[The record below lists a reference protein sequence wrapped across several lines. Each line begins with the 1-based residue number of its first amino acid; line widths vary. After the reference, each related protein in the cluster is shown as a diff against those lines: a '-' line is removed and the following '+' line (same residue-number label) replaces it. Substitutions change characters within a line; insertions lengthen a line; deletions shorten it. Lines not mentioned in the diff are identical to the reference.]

1 MAAVTRANEAG
12 ECSRDFTVENPAC
25 TARPVGS
32 VRSHTA
38 GEVDGAVAA
47 AVAAAPGW
55 AGTAEAER
63 AAALTRIAA
72 GLEASAS
79 GLAVLLAR
87 ESGKPLADCRGEVGY
102 ACAVLRWYAAEAP
115 LLLSRRSVADPRGR
129 LERRFRPFGV
139 VAALTP
145 WNAPVILTAVKLA
158 PALAAGNTVV
168 VKPSPLAPLAVS
180 EFLRGAARELPSGVV
195 QVCHGHAEVALRLAG
210 HEDVGKVSFTGGA
223 VAGRAVGAA
232 AAGAL
237 TPTTMELGGNDAAV
251 LLDDAALTEPDL
263 DRLVLASF
271 ATAGQVC
278 MAAKRIYVPRD
289 GLDAF
294 VEGYG
299 AAAARVLR
307 LGDPLDASTTVG
319 PVISAAAAARVRG
332 LIADARARGG
342 TTAELGTVQA
352 GTDVDGGHFV
362 RPTLVLGLG
371 EDAPLVCEEQFGPAV
386 PVLAYE
392 DEDDLV
398 DRVNAGPYGLAA
410 SVWSADEERAFA
422 LAARLDVGFRFVNT
436 HNRTGMALRAAFGG
450 VKGSG
455 HGREYGAE
463 GLMEYVQPVLTH
475 APAAFRTGGAGMAPG
490 AYPGGGPGS

>member
-1 MAAVTRANEAG
+1 MTLPWEAG
-12 ECSRDFTVENPAC
+12 GIGAAITVENPAC

-32 VRSHTA
+32 VRLHSEA
-38 GEVDGAVAA
+38 EVDAAVEAA
-47 AVAAAPGW
+47 AAAAPGW
-55 AGTAEAER
+55 ARTAGSDR
-63 AAALTRIAA
+63 SAALTRIAA
-72 GLEASAS
+72 GLEASTGDLSA
-79 GLAVLLAR
+79 LLAR

-102 ACAVLRWYAAEAP
+102 ACAVLRWYAEHAPP
-115 LLLSRRSVADPRGR
+115 LLVRRTVDDAQGR
-129 LERRFRPFGV
+129 LERDFRPYGV

-180 EFLRGAARELPSGVV
+180 AFLEGAARELPPDAVR
-195 QVCHGHAEVALRLAG
+195 VCHGHAEAALRLAG
-210 HEDVGKVSFTGGA
+210 HPAVGKLSFTGGA

-232 AAGAL
+232 AARAL
-237 TPTTMELGGNDAAV
+237 TPATMELGGNDAAV
-251 LLDDAALTEPDL
+251 LLDDATLTDTDM

-278 MAAKRIYVPRD
+278 MAAKRIYAPRA
-289 GLDAF
+289 GLDSF
-294 VEGYG
+294 VERYV
-299 AAAARVLR
+299 AAAGRVLR
-307 LGDPLDASTTVG
+307 LGDPLAARTTVG
-319 PVISAAAAARVRG
+319 PVISAAAADRVRG

-342 TTAELGTVQA
+342 SAVELGTVQP
-352 GTDVDGGHFV
+352 GTDLSGGHFV
-362 RPTLVLGLG
+362 RPTLLLGLR
-371 EDAPLVCEEQFGPAV
+371 EDAPLVCEEQFGPAL

-392 DEDDLV
+392 DEDELV

-410 SVWSADEERAFA
+410 SVWSADEPRAFA
-422 LAARLDVGFRFVNT
+422 LAARLDAGFRFVNT

-475 APAAFRTGGAGMAPG
+475 APAAFRTGGGGMAPG
-490 AYPGGGPGS
+490 AYPVGGPGT

>member
-1 MAAVTRANEAG
+1 MADPAFT
-12 ECSRDFTVENPAC
+12 SRT
-25 TARPVGS
+25 VGS

-38 GEVDGAVAA
+38 AEVDSAVAA
-47 AVAAAPGW
+47 ASTAAPGW
-55 AGTAEAER
+55 SGTSAVAR
-63 AAALTRIAA
+63 AAALARIAD
-72 GLEASAS
+72 GLEAAAAELSE
-79 GLAVLLAR
+79 LLAR

-115 LLLSRRSVADPRGR
+115 RLLAPHVVDDTRGR
-129 LERRFRPFGV
+129 LERRYRPFGV

-180 EFLRGAARELPSGVV
+180 AFLEGAARELPEGVV
-195 QVCHGHAEVALRLAG
+195 RVCHGHAEVALRLAG
-210 HEDVGKVSFTGGA
+210 HGEVGKLSFTGGA

-232 AAGAL
+232 AAAAL

-251 LLDDAALTEPDL
+251 LLDDAPLTEADM
-263 DRLVLASF
+263 DRLVMASF

-278 MAAKRIYVPRD
+278 MAAKRVYVPRARL
-289 GLDAF
+289 GQF
-294 VEGYG
+294 VERYV

-307 LGDPLDASTTVG
+307 LGDPLAPGTTVG
-319 PVISAAAAARVRG
+319 PVISARAAVRVRG
-332 LIADARARGG
+332 LIRDARKRGG
-342 TTAELGTVQA
+342 SAVELGTVQP
-352 GTDVDGGHFV
+352 GLDVEGGHFV
-362 RPTLVLGLG
+362 RPTLLLGLR
-371 EDAPLVCEEQFGPAV
+371 EDAPLVCEEQFGPAL

-392 DEDDLV
+392 GVDELV
-398 DRVNAGPYGLAA
+398 ERVNAGPYGLAA
-410 SVWSADEERAFA
+410 SVWSADETRAFE
-422 LAARLDVGFRFVNT
+422 LAARLDAGFRFVNT

-463 GLMEYVQPVLTH
+463 GLMEYVQPVLSH
-475 APAAFRTGGAGMAPG
+475 APAAFRAGGAGMAPG
-490 AYPGGGPGS
+490 AYPGGGPGT